1 MLLLLSCW
9 DCQSSFQQQDS
20 KKISNC
26 NKLIGICEKHQGYS
40 YIWGGE
46 SKEDGGFDCS
56 GFIYSIFKKYGKP
69 IPRTTSK
76 KYWIFFKSKPTH
88 WNNTKC
94 GYLVWWSFNS
104 TRPYGHIGIMIDFP
118 NFWQSGSSTGPVQKK
133 FIKNG
138 YWDKIFVGA
147 KDSHLF

>member
-1 MLLLLSCW
+1 MFLKTKVLVVWLLLLLLSCW

-76 KYWIFFKSKPTH
+76 KYWIFL
-88 WNNTKC
+88 NLNQ
-94 GYLVWWSFNS
+94 L
-104 TRPYGHIGIMIDFP
+104 IGTIQNVDI
-118 NFWQSGSSTGPVQKK
+118 
-133 FIKNG
+133 
-138 YWDKIFVGA
+138 
-147 KDSHLF
+147 LFGGVLILQDLMDILEL